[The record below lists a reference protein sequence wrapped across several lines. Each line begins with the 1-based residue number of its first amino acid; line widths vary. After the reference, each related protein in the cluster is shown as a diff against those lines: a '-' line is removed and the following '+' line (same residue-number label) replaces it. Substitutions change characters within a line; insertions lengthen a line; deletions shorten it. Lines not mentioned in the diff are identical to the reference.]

1 MAKTKGKRITCAKC
15 GIPLDAWFDWPKK
28 TKKHLRLCAS
38 CFEQSASGR
47 TEEK

>member
-1 MAKTKGKRITCAKC
+1 MAKTKDKRIVCCKC
-15 GIPLDAWFDWPKK
+15 GIPLVWFDWPKK
-28 TKKHLRLCAS
+28 TKKHLRICVS